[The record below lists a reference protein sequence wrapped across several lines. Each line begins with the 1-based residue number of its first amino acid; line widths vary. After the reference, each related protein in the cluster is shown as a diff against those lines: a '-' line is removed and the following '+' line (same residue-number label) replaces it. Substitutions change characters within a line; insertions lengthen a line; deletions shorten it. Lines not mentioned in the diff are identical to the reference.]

1 MDIYTFFEYFLA
13 FMHYSFIGWSVEVIL
28 GLVQNKK
35 FVNRGFLIG
44 PYCPIYGYGCILIV
58 ILLQKYMDNPLV
70 LFILAMVICMVLEYL
85 TSYFMELIF
94 KARWWDY
101 SDKKFNINGRVCL
114 ETAIPFGLGGSVI
127 MYLVHPFVMRIVGK
141 FTGVWLIVVGT
152 VLLLIYL
159 VDNVISFDAMSK
171 INGFDFKKYKD
182 NTEDITNMVKN
193 YLMEHSMFTKR
204 IVKAFPNIKMEIEK
218 YKKMLEK

>member
-1 MDIYTFFEYFLA
+1 MGIYTFFEYFLA
-13 FMHYSFIGWSVEVIL
+13 FMLYSFIGWSMEVIL

-58 ILLQKYMDNPLV
+58 ILLHKYMDNPLV

-127 MYLVHPFVMRIVGK
+127 MYLVHPFVMRVVGK
-141 FTGVWLIVVGT
+141 FTGVWLIVVGS

-159 VDNVISFDAMSK
+159 VDNIISFDAMSK
-171 INGFDFKKYKD
+171 INRFDFKKYKD

-204 IVKAFPNIKMEIEK
+204 IVRAFPNLRMKFEE
-218 YKKMLEK
+218 YKKKLDK